1 MTDDIEEQKI
11 NNFAPEITKLNKKA
25 KISIIPIIVFIL
37 GVILLFSIWI
47 YLAYFKDK
55 TNKNV
60 GNENKVKSE
69 EETRKKEFSFKKT
82 EQQEPAKAPGGEH
95 NFNIKPK
102 KEKKEEPIF
111 RKYKSIPVKSE
122 ETAETAESAN
132 NKELSN
138 NDTEKAIIATQIKI
152 DPNFLI
158 PRGTYIPCSLITRF
172 VSDVAGDIQ
181 CTISEDVYSSNGL
194 VKLIEKG
201 TKAIGVYQSGTLSAG
216 KERMLIIWTQLT
228 TPDYKRINLE
238 NTQVVGQL
246 GEAGIGGAI
255 NTHFLK
261 RFGGAFM
268 ISGFKDVLNIAAER
282 QQKKNNDTININN
295 IDNTR
300 DATVAIVEKMLEN
313 SINITPTMYKNQG
326 DILGILVGK
335 DIDFSKVYK
344 LKLKNL

>member
-11 NNFAPEITKLNKKA
+11 NNLAPEIAKLNKKA
-25 KISIIPIIVFIL
+25 KIKIIPLIPFIL
-37 GVILLFSIWI
+37 GAILLFSAWI
-47 YLAYFKDK
+47 YLTYFKDK
-55 TNKNV
+55 TDKNV
-60 GNENKVKSE
+60 SNENKVKAE
-69 EETRKKEFSFKKT
+69 EETRKKEFSFKKS
-82 EQQEPAKAPGGEH
+82 EQQEPAKAIKEEH

-102 KEKKEEPIF
+102 KAKTEEPIF
-111 RKYKSIPVKSE
+111 RKYKSIPIKSE
-122 ETAETAESAN
+122 ETLDAVESTN

-138 NDTEKAIIATQIKI
+138 NGTEAAIIATQIKI

-158 PRGTYIPCSLITRF
+158 SVGTYIPCSLTTRF
-172 VSDVAGDIQ
+172 VSDVAGNIQ

-201 TKAIGVYQSGTLSAG
+201 TKAIGVYQSGTLSPG

-246 GEAGIGGAI
+246 GEAGIGGSI
-255 NTHFLK
+255 NSHFLK

-268 ISGFKDVLNIAAER
+268 VSGFKDVLNIAAER
-282 QQKKNNDTININN
+282 QQKENKNTININN

-344 LKLKNL
+344 LKMNK